1 MYAWIKRDAQAGRG
15 LIEMLIVALFVGL
28 IAAAVIPNIPGF
40 PKPSTKDAASL
51 GAPNLQQAL
60 AQLLGDPEAAAS
72 GAVVTPLDSAEDRQA
87 YETLVQELESAQ
99 LLEEWQRLLES
110 RLAADHPL
118 LTALTTKELQS
129 ARMGENDTRQ
139 SQEIPDSPIWQ
150 SEQPG
155 QEWEDDPE
163 MSWSDGEP
171 VIVLEEKP

>member
-1 MYAWIKRDAQAGRG
+1 MYAWVKRDAQAGRG
-15 LIEMLIVALFVGL
+15 LIEMLVVALFVGL

-40 PKPSTKDAASL
+40 PKPSTEDAASL
-51 GAPNLQQAL
+51 GVPNLQQAL

-72 GAVVTPLDSAEDRQA
+72 GAVATPLDSAEDRQA

-118 LTALTTKELQS
+118 LTALTTKGSQS
-129 ARMGENDTRQ
+129 ARRGEAQ
-139 SQEIPDSPIWQ
+139 QLQENPDSVIWL
-150 SEQPG
+150 SAQPG